1 MATIVK
7 GTQAAKVPM
16 EVPATSL
23 VKGMMAT
30 MRIIKGTERM
40 MLTIVPKTRLI
51 GAFSRICPLS
61 VVTKRMPKGIP
72 MPVAMIPETATMNIV
87 SSTPCNKSL
96 TISGDIAE
104 DLTFYG

>member
-1 MATIVK
+1 MSRTDVSTKRLRKGMATIVK

-51 GAFSRICPLS
+51 GAFSGIIAT
-61 VVTKRMPKGIP
+61 VIGIP
-72 MPVAMIPETATMNIV
+72 LGILLVTTDKGHILENAPIIPSRT
-87 SSTPCNKSL
+87 
-96 TISGDIAE
+96 
-104 DLTFYG
+104 